1 MNQPLFNAG
10 NKNLI
15 KILTY
20 LNFVVFDTS
29 LLEIFKYCFFLE
41 SWRIL
46 FFKCLHNLNQHKPHT
61 VYNKVFMRLIQITSL
76 QQIRLAQKHY
86 ILHNMYIIHQSSTI
100 GLARI
105 ANFFDSIVT
114 HGIKETKFLMHHHL
128 IHHNH
133 NSSSHNKIFTD
144 FFLIFNVYI
153 CTMYINLL
161 MVPFEYYA
169 KFATS
174 AVAI

>member
-61 VYNKVFMRLIQITSL
+61 VYNKVFMVVDIDYNFTTNQISAKTL
-76 QQIRLAQKHY
+76 Y
-86 ILHNMYIIHQSSTI
+86 
-100 GLARI
+100 
-105 ANFFDSIVT
+105 
-114 HGIKETKFLMHHHL
+114 
-128 IHHNH
+128 
-133 NSSSHNKIFTD
+133 FT
-144 FFLIFNVYI
+144 
-153 CTMYINLL
+153 
-161 MVPFEYYA
+161 
-169 KFATS
+169 
-174 AVAI
+174 